1 MVRFALEDEET
12 LRIAWTERRARAV
25 QMTRSGVKGQ
35 VARCDHD
42 FVIAN
47 PA

>member
-1 MVRFALEDEET
+1 MKKRYES
-12 LRIAWTERRARAV
+12 RGQSGARAV